1 MSALYSLPCSM
12 QVIRSRV
19 PRLSTVPTG
28 SVLSRRV
35 QITVRRSCAS
45 IKRTSNSMSTS
56 KSAVADART
65 LARVVVRTM
74 SHGSEA
80 PPVDWRPDPDLGGV
94 GFPGPLPAMSHL
106 LRNRVASF
114 QPIAVHI
121 TEPKGLF
128 TALEP
133 KFHWALAQQMLM
145 TKPLRA
151 KAFEA
156 LGSSLLGPCR
166 NSRVG
171 RISRSRRGKPPRLS
185 PTERHCP

>member
-28 SVLSRRV
+28 SALLRRV

-65 LARVVVRTM
+65 LASVVVRTM

-94 GFPGPLPAMSHL
+94 GFPGPLPAISHL
-106 LRNRVASF
+106 LRNRLASL
-114 QPIAVHI
+114 QPIAVHFLAERPI
-121 TEPKGLF
+121 HGF
-128 TALEP
+128 GAQ
-133 KFHWALAQQMLM
+133 FHWTLAWQKMLG
-145 TKPLRA
+145 TGRVKKR
-151 KAFEA
+151 
-156 LGSSLLGPCR
+156 SLC
-166 NSRVG
+166 
-171 RISRSRRGKPPRLS
+171 PR
-185 PTERHCP
+185 